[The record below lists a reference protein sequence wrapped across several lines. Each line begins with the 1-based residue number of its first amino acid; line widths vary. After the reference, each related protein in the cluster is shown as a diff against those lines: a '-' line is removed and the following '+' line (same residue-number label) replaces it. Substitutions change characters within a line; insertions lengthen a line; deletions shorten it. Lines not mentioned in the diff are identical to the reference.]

1 MPSCRRRSSSGGLLA
16 SAAPA
21 AAEPSFIKRRAS
33 FSEPP
38 AVPAARGSPT
48 PLDRQMLSEA
58 AAGLEEDDDD
68 EDEDEEVRV
77 LTKPKT
83 LTCGTLS
90 MLSSAVGASYAEAEV
105 PDEDY

>member
-1 MPSCRRRSSSGGLLA
+1 
-16 SAAPA
+16 
-21 AAEPSFIKRRAS
+21 
-33 FSEPP
+33 
-38 AVPAARGSPT
+38 
-48 PLDRQMLSEA
+48 MLSEA

-68 EDEDEEVRV
+68 EDDEDEEVRV

>member
-1 MPSCRRRSSSGGLLA
+1 MPRG
-16 SAAPA
+16 AAVAADANPA
-21 AAEPSFIKRRAS
+21 GTS
-33 FSEPP
+33 
-38 AVPAARGSPT
+38 
-48 PLDRQMLSEA
+48 
-58 AAGLEEDDDD
+58 DDTDD
-68 EDEDEEVRV
+68 NEDEDEEVRG